1 MNSTILATVE
11 SLEYLDIQTLS
22 VTLKKPLNYNF
33 QAGQYTHWTIPHI
46 NVDSRGPSREFSFA
60 SAPEEPFIKFLTR
73 LPQPC
78 STYKQAMVNLKSG
91 APTYLSPPL
100 GRFLLPDEISKPSIW
115 FAGGVGIAPFR
126 SFAKH
131 LSLSNLPNNMI
142 HLFFSN
148 PNPAFPYL
156 SDLSNISSTL
166 SITRQIPEN
175 WPGSTGH
182 FTSELLLNRVSDYK
196 IANYYVCGHNQM
208 ALSILRLLTQDLKI
222 SRSQIN
228 LDLFTG
234 Y

>member
-11 SLEYLDIQTLS
+11 SLEYLDVQTLS
-22 VTLKKPLNYNF
+22 VTLKKPLDYNYYP
-33 QAGQYTHWTIPHI
+33 GQYAHWAIPHV

-60 SAPEEPFIKFLTR
+60 SAPEEPIIKFLTR

-78 STYKQAMVNLKSG
+78 STYKQAMINLKPGS
-91 APTYLSPPL
+91 PTYLSPPL
-100 GRFLLPDEISKPSIW
+100 GKFLLPAEILKPSIW

-126 SFAKH
+126 SFSKH
-131 LSLSNLPNNMI
+131 LNLTNQRSQMV

-148 PNPAFPYL
+148 PNSAFPYL

-175 WPGSTGH
+175 WSGQTGH
-182 FTSELLLNRVSDYK
+182 FTGELLSDIVPDYK
-196 IANYYVCGHNQM
+196 IASYYICGHNQM
-208 ALSILRLLTQDLKI
+208 ALSILKLLTQELRI
-222 SRSQIN
+222 ARPQIN